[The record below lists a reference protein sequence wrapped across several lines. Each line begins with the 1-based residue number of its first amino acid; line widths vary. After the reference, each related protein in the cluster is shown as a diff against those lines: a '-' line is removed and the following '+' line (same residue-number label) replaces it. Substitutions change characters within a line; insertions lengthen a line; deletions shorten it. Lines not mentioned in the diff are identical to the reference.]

1 MPSPH
6 TLDVLI
12 NGITCTVALLCL
24 LSITEYASKAVKH
37 LRDIRNST
45 SELEGIAQ
53 WEHQE
58 RWNRL
63 HGSTKNRAS

>member
-1 MPSPH
+1 MPSPQ

-12 NGITCTVALLCL
+12 KGITCTVALLCL

-37 LRDIRNST
+37 LREIRNSAA
-45 SELEGIAQ
+45 EVEGVVQ

-63 HGSTKNRAS
+63 HRGNKNGAS